1 MTTKTSSKGRRSA
14 GGFSILE
21 LVTVLTVAGVLMAL
35 AVPQMMSQRRLMRS
49 NAIAREILVQM
60 RYTRQ
65 MAMSQRG
72 TGAMAVALRGAYT
85 LQYDDSTKQLN
96 IIGPITAGTAGL
108 TDGAYPN
115 NAGSSVIMTVPLTQA
130 GITASEISYGIPTIS
145 TGLPSGAPTIPT
157 SALSDGVVKTDL
169 INSKLNITFQPDGSV
184 IDSTGNPIDRGLFFF
199 NNKAAQ
205 GTASAI
211 TVLGASGRAKIWRY
225 TLSANAYQ
233 E

>member
-1 MTTKTSSKGRRSA
+1 MTTKTNSKAWRST

-21 LVTVLTVAGVLMAL
+21 LVTVVTISAILTAL
-35 AVPQMMSQRRLMRS
+35 AVPQMMSQRRLTRS
-49 NAIAREILVQM
+49 TAVTREISTEM

-65 MAMSQRG
+65 MAMSQR
-72 TGAMAVALRGAYT
+72 RAYT
-85 LQYDDSTKQLN
+85 LQYDDTAKTLKV
-96 IIGPITAGTAGL
+96 IGPIPAGVAGL
-108 TDGAYPN
+108 TDGSYPTN
-115 NAGSSVIMTVPLTQA
+115 TGSSVVATFPLIAGGVPAT
-130 GITASEISYGIPTIS
+130 EISYGIPTTS

-157 SALSDGVVKTDL
+157 TALTDGVVKTDL

-184 IDSTGNPIDRGLFFF
+184 IDTSGNPLDRGMFIF

-211 TVLGASGRAKIWRY
+211 TVLGVSGRIKIWRY
-225 TLSANAYQ
+225 TLSANNYQ